1 MLSES
6 IDLLYKP
13 HNAPVPYPTIH
24 HYITKM
30 CTILFLLQNH
40 AFWVIFLMH
49 CGICEID
56 QSIHFFYSLTAF
68 ANKNT
73 RRNDS
78 HIGCNKGFRLMTF
91 YPEAVIKMPLWY
103 MHSVWN
109 STIFSLWNYISN
121 VNWSKR
127 PVSDFYVAKKRCL
140 LCLIV
145 CYWH

>member
-6 IDLLYKP
+6 IDLLHKP

-40 AFWVIFLMH
+40 AFWVISLMH

-56 QSIHFFYSLTAF
+56 QSIHCFTLQQLLQI
-68 ANKNT
+68 NKKP

-78 HIGCNKGFRLMTF
+78 HIGFNKGFRLMTF

-109 STIFSLWNYISN
+109 STMFSLRNCIYN
-121 VNWSKR
+121 VNS
-127 PVSDFYVAKKRCL
+127 VSDFYVTKKGCL
-140 LCLIV
+140 LSLIV